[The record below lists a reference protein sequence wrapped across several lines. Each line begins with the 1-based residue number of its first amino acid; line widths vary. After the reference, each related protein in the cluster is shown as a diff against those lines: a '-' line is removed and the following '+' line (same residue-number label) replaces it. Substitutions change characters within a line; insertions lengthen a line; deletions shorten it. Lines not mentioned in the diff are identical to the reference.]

1 MKKHK
6 TVAEMEEQV
15 RTWPVVTLLSPG
27 GLFPPLE
34 VKVVHNPGT
43 DELSINE
50 VYEKFMTTPVSSCP
64 AR

>member
-50 VYEKFMTTPVSSCP
+50 VYEKFINEGDDTCF
-64 AR
+64 